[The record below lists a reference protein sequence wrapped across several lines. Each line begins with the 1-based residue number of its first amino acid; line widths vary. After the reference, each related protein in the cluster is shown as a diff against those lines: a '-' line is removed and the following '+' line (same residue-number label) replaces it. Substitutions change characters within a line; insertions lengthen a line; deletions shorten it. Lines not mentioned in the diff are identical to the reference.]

1 MDSNIM
7 DIQLALDILEIDM
20 GNISF
25 NDLTQ
30 EYIRKHYHKMALKW
44 HPDKNDNSYESTNK
58 FQRINEAYFFLSTE
72 LKQMNEEQSESFVSS
87 FDSKESKLYSNILST
102 FISSIFKGT
111 YSDLFINVIKDIVIG
126 YKDRLSLTYLRKI
139 FDELDK
145 HRSIDIYN
153 IIYRYKD
160 ILYISNETLDFVSL
174 IIKEKYKNDSV
185 YILNPSLK
193 DLLDN
198 NIYKLYID
206 KELYLVPLWHNELYF
221 DAPDGSEIIVLCQP
235 VLPEFI
241 SIDEHNNIHI
251 TKKIDVHKELPNII
265 LNNEFVS
272 IYIGEKCFSI
282 PISHLSIKRE
292 QLYRLKNQGISNI
305 IEKDIYNVSVKS
317 DIVVKILLV

>member
-7 DIQLALDILEIDM
+7 NIQIALDILEIHMDA
-20 GNISF
+20 ISF
-25 NDLTQ
+25 NELTQ
-30 EYIRKHYHKMALKW
+30 EYIRKSYHKMALKW
-44 HPDKNDNSYESTNK
+44 HPDKNDNSHISTNK
-58 FQRINEAYFFLSTE
+58 FQRINEAYYFLSTE
-72 LKQMNEEQSESFVSS
+72 LKHMNDEQDDPFVSS

-111 YSDLFINVIKDIVIG
+111 YSDMFIKVIKDIVIG
-126 YKDRLSLTYLRKI
+126 YKDRLSLTYLRKV

-206 KELYLVPLWHNELYF
+206 SQLYLVPLWHNELYF

-241 SIDEHNNIHI
+241 SIDENNHIHI

-272 IYIGEKCFSI
+272 IEISERCFSI
-282 PISHLSIKRE
+282 PVSHLTIKRE
-292 QLYRLKNQGISNI
+292 QIYRLKNQGISNI
-305 IEKDIYNVSVKS
+305 SEKDIYNVSVKS
-317 DIVVKILLV
+317 DIIVKILLV

>member
-1 MDSNIM
+1 MDTNIM
-7 DIQLALDILEIDM
+7 NIQIALDILEIHMDD
-20 GNISF
+20 ISF

-30 EYIRKHYHKMALKW
+30 EYIRKSYHKMALKW
-44 HPDKNDNSYESTNK
+44 HPDKNDNSTVSTNK
-58 FQRINEAYFFLSTE
+58 FQRINEAYYFLSNE
-72 LKQMNEEQSESFVSS
+72 IKHMNDDTFVSS
-87 FDSKESKLYSNILST
+87 SDTKESKLYSNILST
-102 FISSIFKGT
+102 FISSIFKGS
-111 YSDLFINVIKDIVIG
+111 YNEIFVNIIKDIVIG
-126 YKDRLSLTYLRKI
+126 YKDRLSLTYLRTI

-145 HRSIDIYN
+145 HKAIDIYN

-160 ILYISNETLDFVSL
+160 ILYINNETLDFVSL

-206 KELYLVPLWHNELYF
+206 QQLYLVPLWHNELYF

-241 SIDEHNNIHI
+241 NIDENNNIHI
-251 TKKIDVHKELPNII
+251 TKKIDAYKELPNII

-272 IYIGEKCFSI
+272 IDIGEKCFSI
-282 PISHLSIKRE
+282 PVSHLRIKRE
-292 QLYRLKNQGISNI
+292 QIYRLKHQGISNI

-317 DIVVKILLV
+317 DIIVKLLLV

>member
-7 DIQLALDILEIDM
+7 NIQIALNILEIHMDDI
-20 GNISF
+20 NF
-25 NDLTQ
+25 NDLTPD
-30 EYIRKHYHKMALKW
+30 YIRKNYHKMALKW
-44 HPDKNDNSYESTNK
+44 HPDKNDNSPESTIK
-58 FQRINEAYFFLSTE
+58 FQQINEAYYFLSNE
-72 LKQMNEEQSESFVSS
+72 LKQMNEDSADPFVSS
-87 FDSKESKLYSNILST
+87 FGSKESKMYSNILGT

-111 YSDLFINVIKDIVIG
+111 YNEMFINVIKDIVIG
-126 YKDRLSLTYLRKI
+126 YKDRLSLTYLRKM
-139 FDELDK
+139 FDDLDK
-145 HRSIDIYN
+145 QKAIDIYN

-160 ILYISNETLDFVSL
+160 ILYINNETLEFVSL

-206 KELYLVPLWHNELYF
+206 NQLYLVPLWHNELYF

-241 SIDEHNNIHI
+241 SIDDNNHIHI

-272 IYIGEKCFSI
+272 IDVGEKCFSI
-282 PISHLSIKRE
+282 PVSHLNIKRE
-292 QLYRLKNQGISNI
+292 QIYRLKHQGISNI
-305 IEKDIYNVSVKS
+305 IEKDLYNVSLRS
-317 DIVVKILLV
+317 DIIVTILLV

>member
-1 MDSNIM
+1 MASKTMNM
-7 DIQLALDILEIDM
+7 KVALDILEIHMDD
-20 GNISF
+20 ISF
-25 NDLTQ
+25 NDLTL
-30 EYIRKHYHKMALKW
+30 EYIRKNYHKMALKW
-44 HPDKNDNSYESTNK
+44 HPDKNDNSQESTDK
-58 FQRINEAYFFLSTE
+58 FQKINEAYYFLSNE
-72 LKQMNEEQSESFVSS
+72 LRQINDVSDETFVSS
-87 FDSKESKLYSNILST
+87 FDSKESKMYSNILGT

-111 YSDLFINVIKDIVIG
+111 YNEMFINVIKDIVIG

-160 ILYISNETLDFVSL
+160 ILYINNETLDFVSL

-185 YILNPSLK
+185 YILNPSLR

-206 KELYLVPLWHNELYF
+206 KQLYLVPLWHNELYF
-221 DAPDGSEIIVLCQP
+221 DAPNGAEIIVLCQP

-241 SIDEHNNIHI
+241 SIDEHNHIHI
-251 TKKIDVHKELPNII
+251 TKKIDIHRELPNII
-265 LNNEFVS
+265 LTQEFVS
-272 IYIGEKCFSI
+272 IDVGEKCFSI
-282 PISHLSIKRE
+282 PVSHLSIKKE
-292 QLYRLKNQGISNI
+292 QIYRIKNQGISNI

-317 DIVVKILLV
+317 DIIVKILLV